1 MPVHLFIGGLVAAG
15 FDPTGKFL
23 LIISHAGRGVFATD
37 SWGRVARD
45 PSPAYPD
52 GGHAVGIG
60 PIEGVSVP
68 VTEINY
74 ETGELRLISP
84 DGAFCL
90 CYEDGTLAVVITSA

>member
-15 FDPTGKFL
+15 FDPSGKFL
-23 LIISHAGRGVFATD
+23 LTISHAGRGVFATD
-37 SWGRVARD
+37 GWGRVARD

-60 PIEGVSVP
+60 PIEGVSIP

-74 ETGELRLISP
+74 ETGELRLVSP
-84 DGAFCL
+84 YGAFCL
-90 CYEDGTLAVVITSA
+90 YYKEGMLAVTTTSA